1 MIWILFA
8 NLHLIG
14 KSSAKKNIFILS
26 KEDKKFLFS
35 LLLFSVF
42 ISFIESFAISLVM
55 PFITL
60 ASDFSYFDRNKYL
73 IQLKDYLA
81 LPVFEIIV
89 YFGVVLIVFYVLRA
103 LLNSYYFH
111 LLARFSKGRYHAIAY
126 KVFAKFLNTD
136 YENFTQKNQSEILKS
151 ITGEVYN
158 LSTMISSFLLMMSE
172 IFVVLLLY
180 TLMLLVNYKITLFL
194 SLFMIINAFILIKV
208 LSPIVKKAGLKRE
221 EAMKNFFEI
230 LNINLNNFKLIKL
243 KTKEDGVLNL
253 FKTQSEIFAKAN
265 ITNES
270 VSAMPRIY
278 LEGVGFCVLVFIV
291 VFLVFKNQSD
301 ISGIL
306 ATISIFVLAL
316 YRLMPSANR
325 IITSYHDLLYYRSS
339 LDIIYQ
345 ILKQKEESLGEEKID
360 FDKELRLENLSFGYK
375 DKKNLFT
382 CLNLSIKKGEKIAFI
397 GESGCGK
404 STLVDIIIGL
414 LSPREGRVLVDKNE
428 LNMKNVK
435 NYRQKIG
442 YIPQNIY
449 LFNDSIA
456 KNISFGD
463 EVDEE
468 KLQRVIKQ
476 ANLEHFVKNLPQG
489 VQTKVG
495 DGGSNLSGGQK
506 QRIAIARALYLDPE
520 ILVLD
525 EATSALDT
533 ESEARIMD
541 EIYKISKDK
550 TMIIIAHRLS
560 TITRCDSIYRL
571 EHGKLFKEDKK

>member
-1 MIWILFA
+1 ML
-8 NLHLIG
+8 
-14 KSSAKKNIFILS
+14 KKIFFILS

-230 LNINLNNFKLIKL
+230 LNTNLNNFKLIKL

-560 TITRCDSIYRL
+560 TITRCDSIYHL

>member
-1 MIWILFA
+1 ML
-8 NLHLIG
+8 
-14 KSSAKKNIFILS
+14 KKIFFILS

-60 ASDFSYFDRNKYL
+60 ASDFSYFDKNKYL

-89 YFGVVLIVFYVLRA
+89 YFGVVLIIFYVLRA

-230 LNINLNNFKLIKL
+230 LNTNLNNFKLIKL

-253 FKTQSEIFAKAN
+253 FKTQSEIFARAN

-360 FDKELRLENLSFGYK
+360 FDKELRLENLTFGYK

-414 LSPREGRVLVDKNE
+414 LSPREGRVLLDENE

-571 EHGKLFKEDKK
+571 ENGKLFKEDKK

>member
-1 MIWILFA
+1 ML
-8 NLHLIG
+8 
-14 KSSAKKNIFILS
+14 KKIFFILS

-60 ASDFSYFDRNKYL
+60 ASDFSYFDKNKYL

-230 LNINLNNFKLIKL
+230 LNTNLNNFKLIKL

-253 FKTQSEIFAKAN
+253 FKTQSEIFARAN

-360 FDKELRLENLSFGYK
+360 FDKELRLENLTFGYK

-414 LSPREGRVLVDKNE
+414 LSPKEGRVLLDENE

-571 EHGKLFKEDKK
+571 ENGKLLKEDKK

>member
-1 MIWILFA
+1 ML
-8 NLHLIG
+8 
-14 KSSAKKNIFILS
+14 KKIFFILS

-60 ASDFSYFDRNKYL
+60 ASDFSYFDKNKYL

-89 YFGVVLIVFYVLRA
+89 YFGLVLIIFYVLRA

-126 KVFAKFLNTD
+126 KVFAKFLNID

-230 LNINLNNFKLIKL
+230 LNTNLNNFKLIKL

-253 FKTQSEIFAKAN
+253 FKTQSEIFARAN

-345 ILKQKEESLGEEKID
+345 ILKQKEESLGEEKIN
-360 FDKELRLENLSFGYK
+360 FYKELRLENLTFGYK
-375 DKKNLFT
+375 NKKNLFT

-414 LSPREGRVLVDKNE
+414 LSPREGRVLLDENE

-533 ESEARIMD
+533 ESEAKIMD

-571 EHGKLFKEDKK
+571 ENGKLFKEDKK

>member
-1 MIWILFA
+1 MLKKLF
-8 NLHLIG
+8 
-14 KSSAKKNIFILS
+14 FILS
-26 KEDKKFLFS
+26 KEDKNFLFF
-35 LLLFSVF
+35 LLVFSIFV
-42 ISFIESFAISLVM
+42 SFIETFAISLVM

-73 IQLKDYLA
+73 ISLKEYLNI
-81 LPVFEIIV
+81 PVFEIIV
-89 YFGVVLIVFYVLRA
+89 YFGVGLIVFYVFRA
-103 LLNSYYFH
+103 LLNAYYFH

-126 KVFAKFLNTD
+126 KVFSKFLNIN
-136 YENFTQKNQSEILKS
+136 YEKFTQKNQSEILKS

-230 LNINLNNFKLIKL
+230 LNTNLNNFKLIKL

-291 VFLVFKNQSD
+291 VFLVLKNESD

-306 ATISIFVLAL
+306 STISIFVLAL

-325 IITSYHDLLYYRSS
+325 IITSYHDLLYYHSS

-345 ILKQKEESLGEEKID
+345 NLRQEEENLGEEKLS
-360 FDKELRLENLSFGYK
+360 FNQELKIYNLSFGYEGK
-375 DKKNLFT
+375 KYLFKNLN
-382 CLNLSIKKGEKIAFI
+382 LNIKKGEKIAFI

-404 STLVDIIIGL
+404 STLVDLIIGL
-414 LSPREGRVLVDKNE
+414 LKPKEGQILIDEQE
-428 LNMKNVK
+428 LNANNTK

-463 EVDEE
+463 AVDEE
-468 KLQRVIKQ
+468 KLNRVIKQ
-476 ANLEHFVKNLPQG
+476 ANLEHFIKNLSQG

-506 QRIAIARALYLDPE
+506 QRIAIARALYLEPE

-533 ESEARIMD
+533 ESEAKIMD

-560 TITRCDSIYRL
+560 TITQCDKVYRL
-571 EHGKLFKEDKK
+571 EHGKLKEEK

>member
-1 MIWILFA
+1 ML
-8 NLHLIG
+8 
-14 KSSAKKNIFILS
+14 KKIFFILS

-194 SLFMIINAFILIKV
+194 SFFMLINAFVLIKV

-230 LNINLNNFKLIKL
+230 LNTNLNNFKLIKL

-345 ILKQKEESLGEEKID
+345 ILKQKEESLGEEKIS
-360 FDKELRLENLSFGYK
+360 FDKELRLENLTFGYK

-414 LSPREGRVLVDKNE
+414 LSPREGRVLLDENE

-456 KNISFGD
+456 RNISFGD

-525 EATSALDT
+525 EATSALDM
-533 ESEARIMD
+533 ESEAKIMD

-571 EHGKLFKEDKK
+571 ENGKLFKEDKK

>member
-1 MIWILFA
+1 ML
-8 NLHLIG
+8 
-14 KSSAKKNIFILS
+14 KKIFFILS

-60 ASDFSYFDRNKYL
+60 ASDFSYFDRSKYL

-428 LNMKNVK
+428 LNMKNIK

>member
-1 MIWILFA
+1 ML
-8 NLHLIG
+8 
-14 KSSAKKNIFILS
+14 KKIFFILS

-60 ASDFSYFDRNKYL
+60 ASDFSYFDRSKYL

-230 LNINLNNFKLIKL
+230 LNTNLNNFKLIKL

>member
-1 MIWILFA
+1 ML
-8 NLHLIG
+8 
-14 KSSAKKNIFILS
+14 KKIFFILS

-60 ASDFSYFDRNKYL
+60 ASDFSYFDKNKYL

-89 YFGVVLIVFYVLRA
+89 YFGLVLIIFYVLRA

-230 LNINLNNFKLIKL
+230 LNTNLNNFKLIKL

-253 FKTQSEIFAKAN
+253 FKTQSEIFARAN

-360 FDKELRLENLSFGYK
+360 FDKELKLENLTFGYK

-414 LSPREGRVLVDKNE
+414 LSPREGRVLLDENE

-571 EHGKLFKEDKK
+571 ENGKLFKEDKK

>member
-1 MIWILFA
+1 ML
-8 NLHLIG
+8 
-14 KSSAKKNIFILS
+14 KKIFFILS

-60 ASDFSYFDRNKYL
+60 ASDFSYFDRSKYL

-230 LNINLNNFKLIKL
+230 LNTNLNNFKLIKL

-506 QRIAIARALYLDPE
+506 QRIAIARAFYLDPE

-571 EHGKLFKEDKK
+571 EHGKLLKEDKK

>member
-1 MIWILFA
+1 ML
-8 NLHLIG
+8 
-14 KSSAKKNIFILS
+14 KKIFFILS

-60 ASDFSYFDRNKYL
+60 ASDFSYFDKNKYL

-230 LNINLNNFKLIKL
+230 LNTNLNNFKLIKL

-253 FKTQSEIFAKAN
+253 FKTQSEIFARAN

-360 FDKELRLENLSFGYK
+360 FDKELRLENLTFGYK

-414 LSPREGRVLVDKNE
+414 LSPKEGRVLLDENE

-489 VQTKVG
+489 AQTKVG

-571 EHGKLFKEDKK
+571 ENGKLFKEDKK

>member
-1 MIWILFA
+1 ML
-8 NLHLIG
+8 
-14 KSSAKKNIFILS
+14 KKIFFILS

-230 LNINLNNFKLIKL
+230 LNTNLNNFKLIKL

-382 CLNLSIKKGEKIAFI
+382 CLNLSIKKRRKDRIYRR
-397 GESGCGK
+397 SGCGK

>member
-1 MIWILFA
+1 ML
-8 NLHLIG
+8 
-14 KSSAKKNIFILS
+14 KKIFFILN

-60 ASDFSYFDRNKYL
+60 ASDFSYFDKNKYL

-230 LNINLNNFKLIKL
+230 LNTNLNNFKLIKL

-253 FKTQSEIFAKAN
+253 FKTQSEIFARAN

-360 FDKELRLENLSFGYK
+360 FEKELRLENLTFGYK

-414 LSPREGRVLVDKNE
+414 LSPREGRVLLDENE

-476 ANLEHFVKNLPQG
+476 SNLEHFVKNLPQG

-525 EATSALDT
+525 EATSALDM

-571 EHGKLFKEDKK
+571 ENGKLFKEDKK

>member
-1 MIWILFA
+1 MLKKLF
-8 NLHLIG
+8 
-14 KSSAKKNIFILS
+14 FILS
-26 KEDKKFLFS
+26 KEDKNFLFF
-35 LLLFSVF
+35 LLVFSVF

-60 ASDFSYFDRNKYL
+60 ASDFSYFDRSKYL

>member
-1 MIWILFA
+1 MLKKLF
-8 NLHLIG
+8 
-14 KSSAKKNIFILS
+14 FILG
-26 KEDKKFLFS
+26 KEDKNFLFF
-35 LLLFSVF
+35 LLVFSIFV
-42 ISFIESFAISLVM
+42 SFIETFAISLVM

-60 ASDFSYFDRNKYL
+60 TSDFSYFDRNKYL
-73 IQLKDYLA
+73 ISLKEYLNI
-81 LPVFEIIV
+81 PVFEIIV
-89 YFGVVLIVFYVLRA
+89 YFGVGLIVFYVFRA
-103 LLNSYYFH
+103 LLNAYYFH

-126 KVFAKFLNTD
+126 KVFSKFLNIN
-136 YENFTQKNQSEILKS
+136 YEKFTQKNQSEILKS

-158 LSTMISSFLLMMSE
+158 LSTMISSFLLLMSE

-180 TLMLLVNYKITLFL
+180 ALMLLINYKITLFL
-194 SLFMIINAFILIKV
+194 SIFMVLNAFILVKI
-208 LSPIVKKAGLKRE
+208 LSPIIKKAGVRRE

-230 LNINLNNFKLIKL
+230 LNTNLNNFKFIKL
-243 KTKEDGVLNL
+243 KTKEDGVLSL
-253 FKTQSEIFAKAN
+253 FKAQSEAFSKAN

-270 VSAMPRIY
+270 VAAVPRIY
-278 LEGVGFCVLVFIV
+278 LEGIGFCVLVFIV
-291 VFLVFKNQSD
+291 VFLVLKNESD

-306 ATISIFVLAL
+306 STISIFVLAL

-325 IITSYHDLLYYRSS
+325 IITSYHDLLYYHSS

-345 ILKQKEESLGEEKID
+345 NLRQEEENLGEEKLS
-360 FDKELRLENLSFGYK
+360 FNQELKIYNLSFGYEGK
-375 DKKNLFT
+375 KYLFKNLN
-382 CLNLSIKKGEKIAFI
+382 LNIKKGEKIAFI

-404 STLVDIIIGL
+404 STLVDLIIGL
-414 LSPREGRVLVDKNE
+414 LKPKEGQILIDEQE
-428 LNMKNVK
+428 LNANNIK

-456 KNISFGD
+456 KNITFGD
-463 EVDEE
+463 AVDEE
-468 KLQRVIKQ
+468 KLNRVIKQ
-476 ANLEHFVKNLPQG
+476 ANLEHFIKNLSQG

-506 QRIAIARALYLDPE
+506 QRIAIARALYLEPE

-533 ESEARIMD
+533 QSEAKIMD

-560 TITRCDSIYRL
+560 TITQCDKVYRL
-571 EHGKLFKEDKK
+571 EHGKLKEEK

>member
-1 MIWILFA
+1 ML
-8 NLHLIG
+8 
-14 KSSAKKNIFILS
+14 KKIFFILS

-60 ASDFSYFDRNKYL
+60 ASDFSYFDRSKYL

-230 LNINLNNFKLIKL
+230 LNTNLNNFKLIKL

-476 ANLEHFVKNLPQG
+476 ANLEYFVKNLPQG

-533 ESEARIMD
+533 ESEVRIMD

>member
-1 MIWILFA
+1 MLKKLF
-8 NLHLIG
+8 
-14 KSSAKKNIFILS
+14 FILS
-26 KEDKKFLFS
+26 KEDKNFLFF
-35 LLLFSVF
+35 LLVFSIFV
-42 ISFIESFAISLVM
+42 SFIETFAISLVM

-73 IQLKDYLA
+73 ISLKEYLNI
-81 LPVFEIIV
+81 PVFEIIV
-89 YFGVVLIVFYVLRA
+89 YFGVGLIVFYVFRA
-103 LLNSYYFH
+103 LLNAYYFH

-126 KVFAKFLNTD
+126 KVFSKFLNIN
-136 YENFTQKNQSEILKS
+136 YEKFTQKNQSEILKS

-158 LSTMISSFLLMMSE
+158 LSTMISSFLLLMSE

-180 TLMLLVNYKITLFL
+180 ALMLLINYKITLFL
-194 SLFMIINAFILIKV
+194 SIFMVLNAFILVKI
-208 LSPIVKKAGLKRE
+208 LSPIIKKAGARRE

-230 LNINLNNFKLIKL
+230 LNTNLNNFKFIKL
-243 KTKEDGVLNL
+243 KTKEDGVLSL
-253 FKTQSEIFAKAN
+253 FKAQSEAFSKAN

-270 VSAMPRIY
+270 VAAVPRIY
-278 LEGVGFCVLVFIV
+278 LEGIGFCVLVFIV
-291 VFLVFKNQSD
+291 VFLVLKNESD

-306 ATISIFVLAL
+306 STISIFVLAL

-325 IITSYHDLLYYRSS
+325 IITSYHDLLYYHSS

-345 ILKQKEESLGEEKID
+345 NLRQEEENLGEEKLS
-360 FDKELRLENLSFGYK
+360 FNQELKIYNLSFSYEGKKYLF
-375 DKKNLFT
+375 KNLN
-382 CLNLSIKKGEKIAFI
+382 LNIKKGEKIAFI

-404 STLVDIIIGL
+404 STLVDLIIGL
-414 LSPREGRVLVDKNE
+414 LKPKEGQILIDEQE
-428 LNMKNVK
+428 LNANNTK

-456 KNISFGD
+456 KNITFGD
-463 EVDEE
+463 AVDEE
-468 KLQRVIKQ
+468 KLNRVIKQ
-476 ANLEHFVKNLPQG
+476 ANLEHFIKNLSQG

-506 QRIAIARALYLDPE
+506 QRIAIARALYLEPE

-525 EATSALDT
+525 EATSALDIQ
-533 ESEARIMD
+533 SEAKIMD

-560 TITRCDSIYRL
+560 TITQCDKVYRL
-571 EHGKLFKEDKK
+571 EHGKLKEEK

>member
-1 MIWILFA
+1 ML
-8 NLHLIG
+8 
-14 KSSAKKNIFILS
+14 KKIFFILS

-42 ISFIESFAISLVM
+42 ISFIESFAIFLVM

-60 ASDFSYFDRNKYL
+60 ASDFSYFYRNKYL

-230 LNINLNNFKLIKL
+230 LNTNLNNFKLIKL

>member
-1 MIWILFA
+1 ML
-8 NLHLIG
+8 
-14 KSSAKKNIFILS
+14 KKIFFILS

-60 ASDFSYFDRNKYL
+60 ASDFSYFDKNKYL

-194 SLFMIINAFILIKV
+194 SLFMIVNAFILIKV

-230 LNINLNNFKLIKL
+230 LNTNLNNFKLIKL

-253 FKTQSEIFAKAN
+253 FKTQSEIFARAN

-360 FDKELRLENLSFGYK
+360 FDKELRLENLTFGYK
-375 DKKNLFT
+375 DKKNLFA

-414 LSPREGRVLVDKNE
+414 LSPREGRVLLDENE

-571 EHGKLFKEDKK
+571 ENGKLFKEDKK

>member
-1 MIWILFA
+1 ML
-8 NLHLIG
+8 
-14 KSSAKKNIFILS
+14 KKIFFILS

-111 LLARFSKGRYHAIAY
+111 LLARFSKGRYHIIAY

-230 LNINLNNFKLIKL
+230 LNTNLNNFKLIKL

-414 LSPREGRVLVDKNE
+414 LSPREGRVIVDKNE

>member
-1 MIWILFA
+1 MLKKLF
-8 NLHLIG
+8 
-14 KSSAKKNIFILS
+14 FILS
-26 KEDKKFLFS
+26 KEDKSFLFF
-35 LLLFSVF
+35 LLLFSIF

-60 ASDFSYFDRNKYL
+60 ASDFSYFDKNQYL
-73 IQLKDYLA
+73 IEIKNYLA
-81 LPVFEIIV
+81 LPVFKIII
-89 YFGVVLIVFYVLRA
+89 YFGVVLIIFYILRTF
-103 LLNSYYFH
+103 LNSYYFH
-111 LLARFSKGRYHAIAY
+111 LLARFSKGRYHTIAY
-126 KVFAKFLNTD
+126 KVFAKFLNID
-136 YENFTQKNQSEILKS
+136 YENFTKKNQSEILKS

-172 IFVVLLLY
+172 IFIVLLLY
-180 TLMLLVNYKITLFL
+180 ALMLLVSYKITLFL
-194 SLFMIINAFILIKV
+194 SFFMIINALILVKV
-208 LSPIVKKAGLKRE
+208 LSPIIKKAGLRRE

-230 LNINLNNFKLIKL
+230 LNTNLNNFKFIKL
-243 KTKEDGVLNL
+243 KTKEEGILNL
-253 FKTQSEIFAKAN
+253 FKAQSEAFAKAN

-270 VSAMPRIY
+270 VAALPRIY
-278 LEGVGFCVLVFIV
+278 LEGISFCVLVFIV
-291 VFLVFKNQSD
+291 VFLVLKNESD

-345 ILKQKEESLGEEKID
+345 ILKQDEESLGEEKIS
-360 FDKELRLENLSFGYK
+360 FKKELKLENLAFGYMG
-375 DKKNLFT
+375 KKNLFSH
-382 CLNLSIKKGEKIAFI
+382 LNLKIQKGEKIAFI
-397 GESGCGK
+397 GQSGCGK

-414 LSPREGRVLVDKNE
+414 LNPREGKILIDGVK
-428 LNMKNVK
+428 LNAKNVK

-463 EVDEE
+463 KIDEQ
-468 KLQRVIKQ
+468 KLNKVIKQ
-476 ANLEHFVKNLPQG
+476 ANLEAFINNLPQG

-506 QRIAIARALYLDPE
+506 QRIAIARALYLEPE

-525 EATSALDT
+525 EATSALDIQ
-533 ESEARIMD
+533 SETKIMD
-541 EIYKISKDK
+541 AIYKISKDK

-560 TITRCDSIYRL
+560 TITRCDSVYRL
-571 EHGKLFKEDKK
+571 EHGKLIKEDKK

>member
-1 MIWILFA
+1 MLKKLF
-8 NLHLIG
+8 
-14 KSSAKKNIFILS
+14 FILS
-26 KEDKKFLFS
+26 KEDKNFLFF
-35 LLLFSVF
+35 LLVFSVF
-42 ISFIESFAISLVM
+42 VSFIETFAISLVM

-73 IQLKDYLA
+73 ISLKEYLNI
-81 LPVFEIIV
+81 PVFEIIV
-89 YFGVVLIVFYVLRA
+89 YFGVGLIVFYVFRA
-103 LLNSYYFH
+103 LLNAYYFH

-126 KVFAKFLNTD
+126 KVFSKFLNIN
-136 YENFTQKNQSEILKS
+136 YEKFTQKNQSEILKS

-158 LSTMISSFLLMMSE
+158 LSTMISSFLLLMSE

-180 TLMLLVNYKITLFL
+180 ALMLLINYKITLFL
-194 SLFMIINAFILIKV
+194 SIFMVLNAFILVKI
-208 LSPIVKKAGLKRE
+208 LSPIIKKAGVRRE

-230 LNINLNNFKLIKL
+230 LNTNLNNFKFIKL
-243 KTKEDGVLNL
+243 KTKEDGVLSL
-253 FKTQSEIFAKAN
+253 FKAQSEAFSKAN

-270 VSAMPRIY
+270 VAAVPRIY
-278 LEGVGFCVLVFIV
+278 LEGIGFCVLVFIV

>member
-1 MIWILFA
+1 ML
-8 NLHLIG
+8 
-14 KSSAKKNIFILS
+14 KKIFFILS

-60 ASDFSYFDRNKYL
+60 ASDFSYFDKNKYL

-103 LLNSYYFH
+103 LLNSYYFY

-230 LNINLNNFKLIKL
+230 LNTNLNNFKLIKL

-253 FKTQSEIFAKAN
+253 FKTQSEIFARAN

-360 FDKELRLENLSFGYK
+360 FDKELRLENLTFGYK

-414 LSPREGRVLVDKNE
+414 LSPKEGRVLLDENE

-533 ESEARIMD
+533 ESEAKIMD

-571 EHGKLFKEDKK
+571 ENGKLFKEDKK

>member
-1 MIWILFA
+1 ML
-8 NLHLIG
+8 
-14 KSSAKKNIFILS
+14 KKIFFILS

-35 LLLFSVF
+35 LLFFSVF

-60 ASDFSYFDRNKYL
+60 ASDFSYFDKNKYL

-89 YFGVVLIVFYVLRA
+89 YFGVVLIAFYVLRA

-230 LNINLNNFKLIKL
+230 LNTNLNNFKLIKL

-253 FKTQSEIFAKAN
+253 FKTQSEIFARAN

-345 ILKQKEESLGEEKID
+345 ILKQKEESLGEEKIN
-360 FDKELRLENLSFGYK
+360 FDKELRLENLTFGYK

-414 LSPREGRVLVDKNE
+414 LSPREGRVLLDENE

-533 ESEARIMD
+533 ESEAKIMD

-571 EHGKLFKEDKK
+571 ENGKLFKEDKK

>member
-1 MIWILFA
+1 ML
-8 NLHLIG
+8 
-14 KSSAKKNIFILS
+14 KKIFFILS

-194 SLFMIINAFILIKV
+194 SLFMIINAFNLIKV

-230 LNINLNNFKLIKL
+230 LNTNLNNFKLIKL

>member
-1 MIWILFA
+1 MLKKLF
-8 NLHLIG
+8 
-14 KSSAKKNIFILS
+14 FILS
-26 KEDKKFLFS
+26 KEDKNFLFF
-35 LLLFSVF
+35 LLVFSIFV
-42 ISFIESFAISLVM
+42 SFIETFAISLVM

-73 IQLKDYLA
+73 ISLKEYLNI
-81 LPVFEIIV
+81 PVFEIIV
-89 YFGVVLIVFYVLRA
+89 YFGVGLIVFYVFRA

-325 IITSYHDLLYYRSS
+325 IITSYHDLLYYHSS

-345 ILKQKEESLGEEKID
+345 NLRQEEENLGEEKLS
-360 FDKELRLENLSFGYK
+360 FNQELKIYNLSFGYEGK
-375 DKKNLFT
+375 KYLFKNLN
-382 CLNLSIKKGEKIAFI
+382 LNIKKGEKIAFI

-404 STLVDIIIGL
+404 STLVDLIIGL
-414 LSPREGRVLVDKNE
+414 LKPKEGQILIDEQE
-428 LNMKNVK
+428 LNANNTK

-506 QRIAIARALYLDPE
+506 QRIAIARALYLEPE

-560 TITRCDSIYRL
+560 TITRCNSIYRL

>member
-1 MIWILFA
+1 ML
-8 NLHLIG
+8 
-14 KSSAKKNIFILS
+14 KKIFFILS

-60 ASDFSYFDRNKYL
+60 ASDFSYFDKNKYL

-89 YFGVVLIVFYVLRA
+89 YFGVILIVFYVLRA

-230 LNINLNNFKLIKL
+230 LNTNLNNFKLIKL

-414 LSPREGRVLVDKNE
+414 LSPREGRMLVDKNE

>member
-1 MIWILFA
+1 MLKKLF
-8 NLHLIG
+8 
-14 KSSAKKNIFILS
+14 FILS
-26 KEDKKFLFS
+26 KEDKNFLFF
-35 LLLFSVF
+35 LLVFSIF
-42 ISFIESFAISLVM
+42 ISFIETFAISLVM

-73 IQLKDYLA
+73 ISLKEYLNI
-81 LPVFEIIV
+81 PVFEIIV
-89 YFGVVLIVFYVLRA
+89 YFGVGLIVFYVFRA
-103 LLNSYYFH
+103 LLNAYYFH
-111 LLARFSKGRYHAIAY
+111 LLARFSKGRYHAIVY
-126 KVFAKFLNTD
+126 KVFSKFLNIN
-136 YENFTQKNQSEILKS
+136 YEKFTQKNQSEILKS

-158 LSTMISSFLLMMSE
+158 LSTMISSFLLLMSE

-180 TLMLLVNYKITLFL
+180 ALMLLINYKITLFL
-194 SLFMIINAFILIKV
+194 SIFMVLNAFILVKI
-208 LSPIVKKAGLKRE
+208 LSPIIKKAGARRE

-230 LNINLNNFKLIKL
+230 LNTNLNNFKFIKL
-243 KTKEDGVLNL
+243 KTKEDGVLSL
-253 FKTQSEIFAKAN
+253 FKAQSEAFSKAN

-270 VSAMPRIY
+270 VAAVPRIY
-278 LEGVGFCVLVFIV
+278 LEGIGFCVLVFIV
-291 VFLVFKNQSD
+291 VFLVLKNESD

-306 ATISIFVLAL
+306 STISIFVLAL

-325 IITSYHDLLYYRSS
+325 IITSYHDLLYYHSS

-345 ILKQKEESLGEEKID
+345 NLRQEEENLGEEKLS
-360 FDKELRLENLSFGYK
+360 FNQELKIYNLSFGYEGK
-375 DKKNLFT
+375 KYLFKNLN
-382 CLNLSIKKGEKIAFI
+382 LNIKKGEKIAFI

-404 STLVDIIIGL
+404 STLVDLIIGL
-414 LSPREGRVLVDKNE
+414 LKPKEGQILIDEQE
-428 LNMKNVK
+428 LNANNTK

-456 KNISFGD
+456 KNITFGD
-463 EVDEE
+463 AVDEE
-468 KLQRVIKQ
+468 KLNRVIKQ
-476 ANLEHFVKNLPQG
+476 ANLEHFIKNLSQG

-506 QRIAIARALYLDPE
+506 QRIAIARALYLEPE

-533 ESEARIMD
+533 QSEAKIMD

-560 TITRCDSIYRL
+560 TITQCDKVYRL
-571 EHGKLFKEDKK
+571 EHGKLKEGK

>member
-1 MIWILFA
+1 ML
-8 NLHLIG
+8 
-14 KSSAKKNIFILS
+14 KKIFFILS

-194 SLFMIINAFILIKV
+194 SLFMIINTFILIKV

-230 LNINLNNFKLIKL
+230 LNTNLNNFKLIKL

>member
-1 MIWILFA
+1 MLKKLF
-8 NLHLIG
+8 
-14 KSSAKKNIFILS
+14 FILS
-26 KEDKKFLFS
+26 KEDKNFLFF
-35 LLLFSVF
+35 LLVFSIF
-42 ISFIESFAISLVM
+42 ISFIETFAISLVM

-73 IQLKDYLA
+73 ISLKEYLNI
-81 LPVFEIIV
+81 PVFEIIV
-89 YFGVVLIVFYVLRA
+89 YFGVGLIVFYVFRA
-103 LLNSYYFH
+103 LLNAYYFH

-126 KVFAKFLNTD
+126 KVFSKFLNIN
-136 YENFTQKNQSEILKS
+136 YEKFTQKNQSEILKS

-158 LSTMISSFLLMMSE
+158 LSTMISSFLLLMSE

-180 TLMLLVNYKITLFL
+180 VLMLLINYKITLFL
-194 SLFMIINAFILIKV
+194 SIFMVLNAFILVKI
-208 LSPIVKKAGLKRE
+208 LSPIIKKAGARRE

-230 LNINLNNFKLIKL
+230 LNTNLNNFKFIKL
-243 KTKEDGVLNL
+243 KTKEDGVLSL
-253 FKTQSEIFAKAN
+253 FKAQSEAFSKAN

-270 VSAMPRIY
+270 VAAVPRIY
-278 LEGVGFCVLVFIV
+278 LEGIGFCVLVFIV
-291 VFLVFKNQSD
+291 VFLVLKNESD

-306 ATISIFVLAL
+306 STISIFVLAL

-325 IITSYHDLLYYRSS
+325 IITSYHDLLYYHSS

-345 ILKQKEESLGEEKID
+345 NLRQEEENLGEEKLS
-360 FDKELRLENLSFGYK
+360 FNQELKIYNLSFGYEGK
-375 DKKNLFT
+375 KYLFKNLN
-382 CLNLSIKKGEKIAFI
+382 LNIKKGEKIAFI

-404 STLVDIIIGL
+404 STLVDLIIGL
-414 LSPREGRVLVDKNE
+414 LKPKEGQILIDEQE
-428 LNMKNVK
+428 LNANNTK

-456 KNISFGD
+456 KNITFGD
-463 EVDEE
+463 AVDEE
-468 KLQRVIKQ
+468 KLNRVIKQ
-476 ANLEHFVKNLPQG
+476 ANLEHFIKNLSQG

-506 QRIAIARALYLDPE
+506 QRIAIARALYLEPE

-533 ESEARIMD
+533 QSEAKIMD

-560 TITRCDSIYRL
+560 TITQCDKVYRL
-571 EHGKLFKEDKK
+571 EHGKLKEGK

>member
-1 MIWILFA
+1 M
-8 NLHLIG
+8 G
-14 KSSAKKNIFILS
+14 KAVLKKIFFILS

-60 ASDFSYFDRNKYL
+60 ASDFSYFDKNKYL

-89 YFGVVLIVFYVLRA
+89 YFGVILIVFYVLRA

-230 LNINLNNFKLIKL
+230 LNTNLNNFKLIKL

-270 VSAMPRIY
+270 VSTMPRIY

>member
-1 MIWILFA
+1 MLKKLF
-8 NLHLIG
+8 
-14 KSSAKKNIFILS
+14 FILS
-26 KEDKKFLFS
+26 KEDKNFLFF
-35 LLLFSVF
+35 LLVFSVF
-42 ISFIESFAISLVM
+42 VSFIETFAISLAM

-73 IQLKDYLA
+73 ISLKEYLNI
-81 LPVFEIIV
+81 PVFEIIV
-89 YFGVVLIVFYVLRA
+89 YFGVGLIVFYVFRA
-103 LLNSYYFH
+103 LLNAYYFH
-111 LLARFSKGRYHAIAY
+111 LLARFSKGRYHVIAY
-126 KVFAKFLNTD
+126 KVFSKFLNIN
-136 YENFTQKNQSEILKS
+136 YEKFTQKNQSEILKS

-158 LSTMISSFLLMMSE
+158 LSTMISSFLLLMSE

-180 TLMLLVNYKITLFL
+180 ALMLLINYKITLFL
-194 SLFMIINAFILIKV
+194 SIFMVLNAFILVKI
-208 LSPIVKKAGLKRE
+208 LSPIIKKAGVRRE

-230 LNINLNNFKLIKL
+230 LNTNLNNFKFIKL
-243 KTKEDGVLNL
+243 KTKEDGVLSL
-253 FKTQSEIFAKAN
+253 FKAQSEAFSKAN

-270 VSAMPRIY
+270 VAAVPRIY
-278 LEGVGFCVLVFIV
+278 LEGIGFCVLVFIV
-291 VFLVFKNQSD
+291 VFLVLKNESD

-306 ATISIFVLAL
+306 STISIFVLAL

-325 IITSYHDLLYYRSS
+325 IITSYHDLLYYHSS

-345 ILKQKEESLGEEKID
+345 NLRQEEENLGEEKLS
-360 FDKELRLENLSFGYK
+360 FNQELKIYNLSFSYEGKKYLF
-375 DKKNLFT
+375 KNLN
-382 CLNLSIKKGEKIAFI
+382 LNIKKGEKIAFI

-404 STLVDIIIGL
+404 STLVDLIIGL
-414 LSPREGRVLVDKNE
+414 LKPKEGQILIDEQE
-428 LNMKNVK
+428 LNANNTK

-456 KNISFGD
+456 KNITFGD
-463 EVDEE
+463 AVDEE
-468 KLQRVIKQ
+468 KLNRVIKQ
-476 ANLEHFVKNLPQG
+476 ANLEHFIKNLSRG

-506 QRIAIARALYLDPE
+506 QRIAIARALYLEPE

-525 EATSALDT
+525 EATSALDIQ
-533 ESEARIMD
+533 SEAKIMD

-560 TITRCDSIYRL
+560 TITQCDKVYRL
-571 EHGKLFKEDKK
+571 EHGKLKEEK

>member
-1 MIWILFA
+1 ML
-8 NLHLIG
+8 
-14 KSSAKKNIFILS
+14 KKIFFILS

-60 ASDFSYFDRNKYL
+60 ASDFSYFDKNKYL

-230 LNINLNNFKLIKL
+230 LNTNLNNFKLIKL

-253 FKTQSEIFAKAN
+253 FKTQSEIFARAN

-360 FDKELRLENLSFGYK
+360 FDKELRLENLTFGYK

-414 LSPREGRVLVDKNE
+414 LNPREGRVLLDENE

-489 VQTKVG
+489 MQTKVG

-571 EHGKLFKEDKK
+571 ENGKLFKEDKK

>member
-1 MIWILFA
+1 MLKKLF
-8 NLHLIG
+8 
-14 KSSAKKNIFILS
+14 FILS
-26 KEDKKFLFS
+26 KEDKNFLFF
-35 LLLFSVF
+35 LLVFSVF
-42 ISFIESFAISLVM
+42 VSFIETFAISLAM

-73 IQLKDYLA
+73 ISLKEYLNI
-81 LPVFEIIV
+81 PVFEIIV
-89 YFGVVLIVFYVLRA
+89 YFGVGLIVFYVFRA
-103 LLNSYYFH
+103 LLNAYYFH
-111 LLARFSKGRYHAIAY
+111 LLARFSKGRYHVIAY
-126 KVFAKFLNTD
+126 KVFSKFLNIN
-136 YENFTQKNQSEILKS
+136 YEKFTQKNQSEILKS

-158 LSTMISSFLLMMSE
+158 LSTMISSFLLLMSE

-180 TLMLLVNYKITLFL
+180 ALMLLINYKITLFL
-194 SLFMIINAFILIKV
+194 SIFMVLNAFILVKI
-208 LSPIVKKAGLKRE
+208 LSPIIKKAGVRRE

-230 LNINLNNFKLIKL
+230 LNTNLNNFKFIKL
-243 KTKEDGVLNL
+243 KTKEDGVLSL
-253 FKTQSEIFAKAN
+253 FKAQSEAFSKAN

-270 VSAMPRIY
+270 VAAVPRIY
-278 LEGVGFCVLVFIV
+278 LEGIGFCVLVFIV
-291 VFLVFKNQSD
+291 VFLVLKNESD

-306 ATISIFVLAL
+306 STISIFVLAL

-325 IITSYHDLLYYRSS
+325 IITSYHDLLYYHSS

-345 ILKQKEESLGEEKID
+345 NLRQEEENLGEEKLS
-360 FDKELRLENLSFGYK
+360 FNQELKIYNLSFGYEGK
-375 DKKNLFT
+375 KYLFKNLN
-382 CLNLSIKKGEKIAFI
+382 LNIKKGVKIAFI

-404 STLVDIIIGL
+404 STLVDLIIGL
-414 LSPREGRVLVDKNE
+414 LKPKEGQILIDEQE
-428 LNMKNVK
+428 LNANNTK

-449 LFNDSIA
+449 LFNDSIV
-456 KNISFGD
+456 KNITFGD
-463 EVDEE
+463 AVDEE
-468 KLQRVIKQ
+468 KLNRVIKQ
-476 ANLEHFVKNLPQG
+476 ANLEHFIKNLSQG

-506 QRIAIARALYLDPE
+506 QRIAIARALYLEPE

-533 ESEARIMD
+533 QSEAKIMD

-560 TITRCDSIYRL
+560 TITQCDKVYRL
-571 EHGKLFKEDKK
+571 EHGKLKEEK

>member
-1 MIWILFA
+1 ML
-8 NLHLIG
+8 
-14 KSSAKKNIFILS
+14 KKIFFILS

-60 ASDFSYFDRNKYL
+60 ASDFSYFDKNKYL

-89 YFGVVLIVFYVLRA
+89 YFGLVLIVFYVLRA

-230 LNINLNNFKLIKL
+230 LNTNLNNFKLIKL

-253 FKTQSEIFAKAN
+253 FKTQSEIFARAN

-345 ILKQKEESLGEEKID
+345 ILKQKEESLGEEKIN
-360 FDKELRLENLSFGYK
+360 FDKELRLENLTFGYK

-414 LSPREGRVLVDKNE
+414 LSPREGRVLLDENE

-571 EHGKLFKEDKK
+571 ENGKLFKEDKK

>member
-1 MIWILFA
+1 MLKKLF
-8 NLHLIG
+8 
-14 KSSAKKNIFILS
+14 FILS
-26 KEDKKFLFS
+26 KEDKNFLFF
-35 LLLFSVF
+35 LLVFSIFV
-42 ISFIESFAISLVM
+42 SFIETFAISLVM

-230 LNINLNNFKLIKL
+230 LNTNLNNFKLIKL

-414 LSPREGRVLVDKNE
+414 LSPREGRVIVDKNE

>member
-1 MIWILFA
+1 ML
-8 NLHLIG
+8 
-14 KSSAKKNIFILS
+14 KKIFFILS

-60 ASDFSYFDRNKYL
+60 ASDFSYFNRNKYL

-89 YFGVVLIVFYVLRA
+89 YFGVILIVFYVLRA

-230 LNINLNNFKLIKL
+230 LNTNLNNFKLIKL

-301 ISGIL
+301 ISRIL